1 MINFMITQLN
11 NSINEIYEIFGN
23 LITIDDIDT
32 RNILIVNIIVTSKI
46 LIKIIDNCQMN
57 NDTTSYE
64 LKSLKII
71 KERLNDLV
79 DRAIIIIEYKN
90 IKPAIKLIHKLSGS
104 KINPKVWQ
112 KVKPDLDFE
121 FINRFVELNTNYNN
135 ILHFDDNTRNILLYL
150 RKANINL
157 ACAMID
163 VRLSDKELSSGNCFT
178 QKRDLI
184 FQKELCIRSSNFID
198 LILKKSSLK
207 NISIEIYKLVKPN

>member
-46 LIKIIDNCQMN
+46 LIQIIDNSQMN

-64 LKSLKII
+64 FKSLKII

-90 IKPAIKLIHKLSGS
+90 IKPSIKLIHKLSGS

-163 VRLSDKELSSGNCFT
+163 VRLSDKELNSGNCFT

-184 FQKELCIRSSNFID
+184 FQKELCVRSSNFID